1 MSKSASAASP
11 AVTTPKPARKVHAIR
26 PVKAKALT
34 SAVEGAAA
42 YAAYH
47 HEHKATP
54 AKADWNKIVQ
64 QIGLSLG
71 YLRVPYAFGLTLLPV
86 WTTAYKAAQKG
97 HVPAKPVVLP
107 AKAKK
112 APKAAPQP
120 SSEPTYTKAQVA
132 AAVAAAIASLTK

>member
-11 AVTTPKPARKVHAIR
+11 AVATPKPVRKVRTIR
-26 PVKAKALT
+26 PVKAHALT
-34 SAVEGAAA
+34 VAVEGAAA
-42 YAAYH
+42 YAAYQH
-47 HEHKATP
+47 QHKPTP

-86 WTTAYKAAQKG
+86 WTAAYKAAQKG
-97 HVPAKPVVLP
+97 HVPAAPVVIPPKKAKAP
-107 AKAKK
+107 AKAK
-112 APKAAPQP
+112 P

-132 AAVAAAIASLTK
+132 EAIASAIASLTA

>member
-11 AVTTPKPARKVHAIR
+11 TVATKPVRKVHTIR

-42 YAAYH
+42 YAAYQH
-47 HEHKATP
+47 QHKATP

-86 WTTAYKAAQKG
+86 WTAAYKAAQKG
-97 HVPAKPVVLP
+97 HVPAKPVTIP
-107 AKAKK
+107 KK
-112 APKAAPQP
+112 APKAPAKAKP

-132 AAVAAAIASLTK
+132 EAVAAAIASLTA

>member
-1 MSKSASAASP
+1 MSKPA
-11 AVTTPKPARKVHAIR
+11 AVTTKPAAKPVRSIR

-34 SAVEGAAA
+34 TAVEAAAA

-47 HEHKATP
+47 HDHKATP

-86 WTTAYKAAQKG
+86 WTSAYKAAQKG
-97 HVPAKPVVLP
+97 HVPAKPVVIP
-107 AKAKK
+107 
-112 APKAAPQP
+112 PKAVKKSVNK
-120 SSEPTYTKAQVA
+120 SSSKSVSKNEPDAKT
-132 AAVAAAIASLTK
+132 AVQAAIVALTALFEAL